1 MWINLKSYGYWQV
14 CISMKAKPCVRSMEL
29 WVGHLNHLS
38 LCSWVNMCA
47 ERQRLRD
54 FIASVFLDE
63 ASILNNNDFLM
74 CSCDYVVMV
83 KYGALGWLGDE
94 GATREILQRHRLQHR
109 PRWSNL
115 HKFKSNLCGP
125 WPCQTME
132 DSVVLKGKEVVN
144 RRSDMQKCTAQYN
157 AWHYVETEKLIEM
170 LLKDSRRSYSYQW
183 L

>member
-1 MWINLKSYGYWQV
+1 ML
-14 CISMKAKPCVRSMEL
+14 PET
-29 WVGHLNHLS
+29 
-38 LCSWVNMCA
+38 
-47 ERQRLRD
+47 QRLRD

-74 CSCDYVVMV
+74 RSCDYVVTV

-125 WPCQTME
+125 WPCQTRE
-132 DSVVLKGKEVVN
+132 DSVVLKGREGGN
-144 RRSDMQKCTAQYN
+144 RRSDMQK
-157 AWHYVETEKLIEM
+157 V
-170 LLKDSRRSYSYQW
+170 LLSKMYGIMWRQRNW
-183 L
+183 LNCYWEIILKIIF